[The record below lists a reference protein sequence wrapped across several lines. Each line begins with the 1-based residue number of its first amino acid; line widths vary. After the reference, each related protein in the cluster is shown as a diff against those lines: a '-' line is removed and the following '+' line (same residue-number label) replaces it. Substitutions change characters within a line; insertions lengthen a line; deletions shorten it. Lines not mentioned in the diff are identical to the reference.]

1 MLLEYWELGR
11 SELNTPGDMGGEK
24 NDRVA
29 GDPHRRLRVK
39 IVLQSQQFCSLKP
52 QEFYSAVTNCK
63 TLRNFLDTNSGH
75 KLQDSYEKL

>member
-29 GDPHRRLRVK
+29 GDPHRRLRVNIFDIILIQPPHENVK
-39 IVLQSQQFCSLKP
+39 MKLSSWYH
-52 QEFYSAVTNCK
+52 FYSITCDCQISFYHFKPK
-63 TLRNFLDTNSGH
+63 TS
-75 KLQDSYEKL
+75 SS

>member
-29 GDPHRRLRVK
+29 GDSHRRLRVK
-39 IVLQSQQFCSLKP
+39 KILRGQSEALLLFSQLSL
-52 QEFYSAVTNCK
+52 
-63 TLRNFLDTNSGH
+63 TLRKNV
-75 KLQDSYEKL
+75 QI

>member
-29 GDPHRRLRVK
+29 GDPNRRLRVK
-39 IVLQSQQFCSLKP
+39 ADFAKTMRLEQPRSGIVSLIHALLFAYRKLLDFLQATRCMARG
-52 QEFYSAVTNCK
+52 Y
-63 TLRNFLDTNSGH
+63 
-75 KLQDSYEKL
+75 

>member
-29 GDPHRRLRVK
+29 GDPYRRLRVNVVFRWQIK
-39 IVLQSQQFCSLKP
+39 DFKV
-52 QEFYSAVTNCK
+52 
-63 TLRNFLDTNSGH
+63 
-75 KLQDSYEKL
+75 

>member
-39 IVLQSQQFCSLKP
+39 RNLTTK
-52 QEFYSAVTNCK
+52 AK
-63 TLRNFLDTNSGH
+63 TYTVVYVSIDISRNLCIGEQIMHLLVFNA
-75 KLQDSYEKL
+75 

>member
-11 SELNTPGDMGGEK
+11 LELNTPGDMGGEK

-39 IVLQSQQFCSLKP
+39 H
-52 QEFYSAVTNCK
+52 K
-63 TLRNFLDTNSGH
+63 TLKSATIEHTKSKYQNFIIIYSSNITI
-75 KLQDSYEKL
+75 